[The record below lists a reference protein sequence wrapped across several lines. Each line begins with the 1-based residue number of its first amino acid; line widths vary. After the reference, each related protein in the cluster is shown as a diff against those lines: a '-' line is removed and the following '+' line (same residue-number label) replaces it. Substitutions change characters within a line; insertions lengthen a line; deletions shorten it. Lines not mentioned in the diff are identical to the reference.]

1 MAKAPRIGQVKSRL
15 AKGIGLVSAW
25 AFYRRTLFNTA
36 RTLKDPRWTCWLSV
50 SPDRSHFHSRSWPCG
65 WARIPQGSGDL
76 GDRMLQPWLHLPPG
90 PVVVIGADIPAI
102 TPDHIAGAFT
112 DLGKNDLVFGPATDG
127 GYWLVGAK
135 RRPHIINPF
144 SNVRWSTAHALDDTL
159 AGTPNGAHI
168 GFVET
173 LSDVDDVA
181 DFKRGAL

>member
-1 MAKAPRIGQVKSRL
+1 
-15 AKGIGLVSAW
+15 
-25 AFYRRTLFNTA
+25 
-36 RTLKDPRWTCWLSV
+36 
-50 SPDRSHFHSRSWPCG
+50 
-65 WARIPQGSGDL
+65 
-76 GDRMLQPWLHLPPG
+76 
-90 PVVVIGADIPAI
+90 VVVIGADIPAI